1 LEAKRQTFRLYIL
14 GQLGD
19 YTQPLVTFAEFN
31 QSRAVERIVLDK
43 ELVAALSQRIRE
55 LHEFIETGWPPLEES
70 ALTDLGSRMFDLVLR
85 GKVRRLLDLASGQ
98 SPQLLPFEIF
108 VEDFIITG
116 WPWEYLYDSERGKF
130 LSQEFHPI
138 SRGIFSLSPELP
150 LRPIAHKIRI
160 LLVIGVLPG
169 DPNTTPEAEIKWMKE
184 VFKTQL
190 ATDSVSF
197 KIMQAV
203 RPEDLDRELQANDY
217 DVFHFFGHARF
228 DVLNKRGYLR
238 FEQPDSEPY
247 LFYANDFARL
257 LTNKEIRLVFL
268 NACESGRTSDNQ
280 DPARS
285 SIAAALLENNIP
297 AVIATQFSIA
307 DVSAHYLSSMIYN
320 GLVTGK
326 PLIEAMQIGRR
337 AMNYAK
343 NKKFFDWGIPVLY
356 TADPSLVIFPNS
368 QNQASP
374 AWAVEYHRASK
385 DSDLLQS
392 LQQSTSPDSPSVT
405 VGRTALRAN
414 KKRAQ
419 VRVALIDFDAK
430 VGFLP
435 DLVELANE
443 AQHYYNFEVAYLPIP
458 SSAIKV
464 ELTEG
469 NSEPVFPQLYL
480 PLLENYLSTVPQDLN
495 VEKVCC
501 LTRCRISG
509 KLDDGTPFRD
519 YRASTLD
526 STDDV
531 IALSLFNLREYANQA
546 SVSYAKAT
554 LFVCLGMVVASDKR
568 WGDPIHNETAGC
580 LFDNCRNRSD
590 IVFGL
595 AKMKFDHA
603 PCRHKIKDQEQLEA
617 IDALLALE
625 IDMNRP
631 GA

>member
-1 LEAKRQTFRLYIL
+1 
-14 GQLGD
+14 
-19 YTQPLVTFAEFN
+19 VTFAEFN
-31 QSRAVERIVLDK
+31 QSRVVERVEINEALM
-43 ELVAALSQRIRE
+43 AALSQRIRE
-55 LHEFIETGWPPLEES
+55 LHEFIETSSPPLEES
-70 ALTDLGSRMFDLVLR
+70 ALIDLGSSLFDLVFPK
-85 GKVRRLLDLASGQ
+85 KVRSLFDVASGQ

-108 VEDFIITG
+108 VEDFTITG
-116 WPWEYLYDSERGKF
+116 WPWEYMYDSLHGKF

-138 SRGIFSLSPELP
+138 SRGIFTLSPELP
-150 LRPIAHKIRI
+150 LRPIPHKVRI
-160 LLVIGVLPG
+160 LVVIGVLPG
-169 DPNTTPEAEIKWMKE
+169 DPNTTPEAEIKWMKG
-184 VFKTQL
+184 VFKTHL

-203 RPEDLDRELQANDY
+203 RPEDLDRELQANEY

-228 DVLNKRGYLR
+228 DVLNNQGYLK
-238 FEQPDSEPY
+238 FEQPDAEPY
-247 LFYANDFARL
+247 LFYAKEFARL
-257 LTNKEIRLVFL
+257 LTNKGIRLVFL
-268 NACESGRTSDNQ
+268 NACESGRTSANE

-285 SIAAALLENNIP
+285 SIAAALLEYKIP
-297 AVIATQFSIA
+297 AIIATQFSIP
-307 DVSAHYLSSMIYN
+307 DISAHYLSSMIYN

-337 AMNYAK
+337 AMNYAR

-356 TADPSLVIFPNS
+356 TADPLLKIFPGS
-368 QNQASP
+368 HQQAAQ
-374 AWAVEYHRASK
+374 AWAVEYNKASEN
-385 DSDLLQS
+385 DDLLQA
-392 LQQSTSPDSPSVT
+392 LQSSTSPDSPSVT
-405 VGRTALRAN
+405 VGRTALQAN
-414 KKRAQ
+414 KIRAQ

-458 SSAIKV
+458 SSAIQV
-464 ELTEG
+464 EITEEK
-469 NSEPVFPQLYL
+469 SATVFPQLYL
-480 PLLENYLSTVPQDLN
+480 PLLESYLSTVPQDLN
-495 VEKVCC
+495 VDKVCC

-509 KLDDGTPFRD
+509 KLEDGTPFRD

-526 STDDV
+526 SSDDV

-554 LFVCLGMVVASDKR
+554 LFVCLGMVVASDGR

-590 IVFGL
+590 IVIGL
-595 AKMKFDHA
+595 ARMRFDHA
-603 PCRHKIKDQEQLEA
+603 PCRDKIKDQEQLEA